1 MTSSV
6 PMTAVKWAALV
17 LLDLSAA
24 FDTADHDIL
33 LSRLKAEGVKGTA
46 LSWFRSYLSGRSQ
59 VVSSARELYSSGIV
73 TYGVL
78 RGSVL
83 GPLLF
88 CFYTRPLE
96 QVIKRHTVSYHF
108 YADDT
113 QMYLSFDPSE
123 SQSHSAVSKL
133 NHFFRIFAIGWPRTF

>member
-96 QVIKRHTVSYHF
+96 QVIKRRTST
-108 YADDT
+108 AT
-113 QMYLSFDPSE
+113 AMQMTHKSGCHLIHLRPIPLSPCLTIVF
-123 SQSHSAVSKL
+123 QK
-133 NHFFRIFAIGWPRTF
+133 FKIG